1 MDKVIHILV
10 ANRPRLM
17 REMILTTLANQPGI
31 EIVGEVADD
40 AEIPNQVAKTLPDL
54 LVISLDEPGRRPVL
68 CDTILHEHPKVRIIA
83 VASQQNRTVSYW
95 ASLEIHSN
103 EIETSEEGIL
113 NAVRGMASAA
123 GESNFAD

>member
-123 GESNFAD
+123 GESNFAN